1 MRHDDGSAQAL
12 VARIQPEPSPE
23 ELQRWMERTAEGDA
37 AALEALFRAMYKR
50 LCIVARSYVKT
61 AADAEDVVEET
72 FLKLWCHRERIRVR
86 GSVKSYLSIAVRN
99 TALNHLGRRR
109 AEAKY
114 TALAPH
120 DELWGATT
128 TVNDGETRLRD
139 QERAERVQRAIDA
152 LPSRAR
158 ETYCLYYQRR
168 LTYAQI
174 AQVMGV
180 SVRTVEAQL
189 VRCVRKLTKQL
200 GEVLE

>member
-1 MRHDDGSAQAL
+1 MRHDLGSAQSL
-12 VARIQPEPSPE
+12 VAGIHQDPSHE
-23 ELQRWMERTAEGDA
+23 ELQRWMARTVEGDA
-37 AALEALFRAMYKR
+37 AALEALFRAMYER
-50 LCIVARSYVKT
+50 MCLVARSYVKST
-61 AADAEDVVEET
+61 ADAEDVVEET
-72 FLKLWCHRERIRVR
+72 FLKLWSHRDRIRVR
-86 GSVKSYLSIAVRN
+86 GSVNNYLAIAVRN
-99 TALNHLGRRR
+99 TALNYLGRRR

-114 TALAPH
+114 IALAPH
-120 DELWGATT
+120 EDIWGETLAT
-128 TVNDGETRLRD
+128 NDGETRIRE

-174 AQVMGV
+174 ARVMGV

>member
-1 MRHDDGSAQAL
+1 
-12 VARIQPEPSPE
+12 
-23 ELQRWMERTAEGDA
+23 MERTVEGDA
-37 AALEALFRAMYKR
+37 AALEALFRAMYER
-50 LCIVARSYVKT
+50 MCVVARSYVNS

-72 FLKLWCHRERIRVR
+72 FLKLWSHRDRIRVR
-86 GSVKSYLSIAVRN
+86 GSVKNYLSIAVRN
-99 TALNHLGRRR
+99 TALNQLGRRR

-120 DELWGATT
+120 DEMWGARTA
-128 TVNDGETRLRD
+128 VNDGEARLRE

-200 GEVLE
+200 GEGLE